1 MTTTSKAR
9 QARRKAKAKPP
20 SSAPV
25 VLPDIK
31 PEYKTINVRPTPEL
45 ISIQSYWQDMRNRSS
60 IHAYEVN
67 EAMNDLRTAV
77 KWTSVQYN
85 KLCDKIKEVAP

>member
-1 MTTTSKAR
+1 MATTSKAR
-9 QARRKAKAKPP
+9 QARRKTTAKKATPKP
-20 SSAPV
+20 
-25 VLPDIK
+25 VLLPEIK
-31 PEYKTINVRPTPEL
+31 PEYKTITVRTTPEL
-45 ISIQSYWQDMRNRSS
+45 ISIQSYWQDIRNRSS
-60 IHAYEVN
+60 IHNYEVN